1 MIIWWLFG
9 HNYLVIIWSY
19 LMIIWKWLFVIIW
32 FYSMIIRSELFVII
46 VIIRWLFGHS
56 YSWLFVIIWY
66 PGKPGYA
73 WLLCHGLWAGP
84 ARRDLLFCPSE
95 LKDTGRFRNLLLHA
109 LLKYSS
115 CPVSPGSISC
125 LPRSGHFFFAL
136 PAIYGYRSGKL
147 FGELCCHFPLADKHS
162 RAYCSRASLLQGA
175 FRDGY
180 RAG

>member
-1 MIIWWLFG
+1 MRAQSPDALADRAPSARVGCPLW
-9 HNYLVIIWSY
+9 
-19 LMIIWKWLFVIIW
+19 
-32 FYSMIIRSELFVII
+32 
-46 VIIRWLFGHS
+46 
-56 YSWLFVIIWY
+56 
-66 PGKPGYA
+66 YA

-180 RAG
+180 WAG

>member
-1 MIIWWLFG
+1 MRAQFPDALADRAPCARVGCPLW
-9 HNYLVIIWSY
+9 
-19 LMIIWKWLFVIIW
+19 
-32 FYSMIIRSELFVII
+32 
-46 VIIRWLFGHS
+46 
-56 YSWLFVIIWY
+56 
-66 PGKPGYA
+66 YA

-115 CPVSPGSISC
+115 CPVGPGSISC

-147 FGELCCHFPLADKHS
+147 FGELCCHFPALARVLLEGFLAPRSIS
-162 RAYCSRASLLQGA
+162 RWLSGWVTQRTLRILM
-175 FRDGY
+175 FEIEF
-180 RAG
+180 